1 MTVATD
7 YYALLGVARD
17 AGPDDIKRAY
27 RRLARELHPDV
38 NPDPEAVDRFKEVTA
53 AYEVLSDPEKRQM
66 YDLGGDPFHAGGGGG
81 FGASFDF
88 GDIMDAFFG
97 GGGQPRGP
105 RPRVRRGQ
113 DALIR
118 LQVDLAEA
126 IFGAEREIQVDTAVV
141 CTSCDGAG
149 TAPDTQPA
157 TCPMCKGRGEIQ
169 NVQRSFLGQVM
180 TSRPCPQC
188 QGFGTTIP
196 HPCIECSG
204 EGRVR
209 TRTTLTVSIPPGV
222 DTGTRI
228 QLAGRG
234 EVGPGGGEAGD
245 LFVEIVQVPH
255 PVFERRGDDLHCVV
269 EVPMTSAALGTSM
282 DLETLDGEE
291 SLQIPAGTQPQAVI
305 TMRGRGVPRLRG
317 SGRGDLHVHL
327 DVRTPTRLTA
337 RQEELLRDLAADRS
351 EEGARLRTQEQSE
364 ETGGL
369 FSRLRGAF
377 SGR

>member
-1 MTVATD
+1 MATD
-7 YYALLGVARD
+7 YYALLGVSRD
-17 AGPDDIKRAY
+17 AGPDEIKRSY
-27 RRLARELHPDV
+27 RQLARELHPDV
-38 NPDPEAVDRFKEVTA
+38 NPDPAAVEKFKEVTA

-81 FGASFDF
+81 FGATFDF

-97 GGGQPRGP
+97 GGQSRGP

-118 LQVDLAEA
+118 LQVDLSEA
-126 IFGAEREIQVDTAVV
+126 IFGATREIQVDTAVR
-141 CTSCDGAG
+141 CTSCQGAG
-149 TAPDTQPA
+149 TAPDTQLA

-196 HPCIECSG
+196 NPCVECSG

-209 TRTTLTVSIPPGV
+209 TRTTLTVQIPPGV

-228 QLAGRG
+228 QLAGQG
-234 EVGPGGGEAGD
+234 EIGPGGGDPGD
-245 LFVEIVQVPH
+245 LFVEIVQLPH

-269 EVPMTSAALGTSM
+269 EVPMASAALGTSM
-282 DLETLDGEE
+282 SLETLDGDETVT
-291 SLQIPAGTQPQAVI
+291 IAAGTQPQSVI
-305 TMRGRGVPRLRG
+305 TLRGRGVPRLRG

-327 DVRTPTRLTA
+327 DVRTPSRLDA
-337 RQEELLRDLAADRS
+337 RQEELLREFAQSRG
-351 EEGARLRTQEQSE
+351 EEGAQLRTQEQSE
-364 ETGGL
+364 ETGGF

>member
-1 MTVATD
+1 MPVATD

-17 AGPDDIKRAY
+17 SGPDEIKRAY
-27 RRLARELHPDV
+27 RKLARELHPDV
-38 NPDPEAVDRFKEVTA
+38 NPDPAAVDRFKEVTA

-66 YDLGGDPFHAGGGGG
+66 YDLGGDPFHAGGGG

-88 GDIMDAFFG
+88 GDIMDAFF

-141 CTSCDGAG
+141 CTSCEGAG
-149 TAPDTQPA
+149 TAPGTHPA

-196 HPCIECSG
+196 TPCVECSG

-234 EVGPGGGEAGD
+234 EVGPGGGDPGD
-245 LFVEIVQVPH
+245 LFVEIVQIAH

-269 EVPMTSAALGTSM
+269 EVPMASAALGTSM
-282 DLETLDGEE
+282 ILETLDGDE
-291 SLQIPAGTQPQAVI
+291 SVQIAAGTQPQAVI
-305 TMRGRGVPRLRG
+305 TLRGRGVPRLRG
-317 SGRGDLHVHL
+317 SGRGDIHIHL

-337 RQEELLRDLAADRS
+337 RQEELLRDLASERG

-364 ETGGL
+364 ESGGF